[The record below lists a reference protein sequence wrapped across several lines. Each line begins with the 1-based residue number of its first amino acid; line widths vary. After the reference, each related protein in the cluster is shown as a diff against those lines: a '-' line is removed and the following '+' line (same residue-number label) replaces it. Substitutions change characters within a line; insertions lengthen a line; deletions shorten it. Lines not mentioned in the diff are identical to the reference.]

1 MTSSRVRRIVL
12 ALAILTVAAAV
23 ALLLIRGDADRN
35 DTAPAAPYSPAATP
49 GPADPQP
56 QPQAAPATAPESKP
70 SASAASRPT
79 PAIVRATQSLFG
91 DLPPLAQ
98 RIDDLTRR
106 ADAGDAVASCQLG
119 LELMQCRDV
128 RPMRMIMAAWESR
141 PRSGPEW
148 AEHMQ
153 RERAKLLRLEQQC
166 AGIADARIDEVP
178 RRMFAAADA
187 GNAIAAGV
195 SVTAAT
201 QWVGA
206 RLASDPNLVARL
218 RDGYPR
224 WLDRAFASGQPLFI
238 MDVMQSA
245 RYSSPTNLNFQ
256 ALTRDPVAMR
266 ALDLLL
272 LKVAA
277 DTGEAAG
284 ELPMLRLAQSEAT
297 LDTATMA
304 RADALAMRWFAAWK
318 NMPRDDDPGDF
329 DPDEINWMDYAATRP
344 RVLHEACERG

>member
-1 MTSSRVRRIVL
+1 MQRV
-12 ALAILTVAAAV
+12 
-23 ALLLIRGDADRN
+23 
-35 DTAPAAPYSPAATP
+35 DTAVRSAVGLVAEPA
-49 GPADPQP
+49 
-56 QPQAAPATAPESKP
+56 
-70 SASAASRPT
+70 
-79 PAIVRATQSLFG
+79 
-91 DLPPLAQ
+91 PLAQ

-148 AEHMQ
+148 AEQMQ

-187 GNAIAAGV
+187 GNATAAGV
-195 SVTAAT
+195 AVTAAT
-201 QWVGA
+201 HWVGA
-206 RLASDPNLVARL
+206 RLASDPDLVARL

-256 ALTRDPVAMR
+256 ALARDPVAMR

-277 DTGEAAG
+277 DSGEAAG

-297 LDTATMA
+297 LDAATKA
-304 RADALAMRWFAAWK
+304 RADALAIRWFAAWK

-329 DPDEINWMDYAATRP
+329 DPDEINWMDFAATRP